1 MFFWKFFE
9 EYEKADHMTDYKTHI
24 SMFLIVIS
32 QLSICGS
39 FFEKYNKPIIW
50 LITRPIYQ
58 DNIFGGASKK
68 NMAIF

>member
-1 MFFWKFFE
+1 MIINHVCSAIYCDRCVATMFFWKFFE

-39 FFEKYNKPIIW
+39 FFEKYNKPII
-50 LITRPIYQ
+50 
-58 DNIFGGASKK
+58 
-68 NMAIF
+68 